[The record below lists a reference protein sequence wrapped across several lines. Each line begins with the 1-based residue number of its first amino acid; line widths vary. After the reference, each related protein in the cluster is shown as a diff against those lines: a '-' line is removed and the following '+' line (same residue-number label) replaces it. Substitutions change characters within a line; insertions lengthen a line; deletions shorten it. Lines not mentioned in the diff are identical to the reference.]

1 MKVIGITGN
10 LGCGKSTVA
19 GMLRARSVVTID
31 ADEVSRD
38 VRQTDEM
45 ARAAILARFG
55 SLEPAAIAAQV
66 FGENDGM
73 ALVDLEAIIHPR
85 VRDRVRARLAE
96 LAEGGVGFAAV
107 EAIKLLESP
116 LHDACDQTWVVVCD
130 EAEARRRLIEERGM
144 SEADIDARLAR
155 QSRQAVKIAAAEVVI
170 DGSAT
175 LAETERQVSEAL
187 GRLKART

>member
-31 ADEVSRD
+31 ADDVSRE

-55 SLEPAAIAAQV
+55 TLDPAAIAVQV
-66 FGENDGM
+66 FGEDDGM
-73 ALVDLEAIIHPR
+73 ALIDLEAIIHPR

-144 SEADIDARLAR
+144 STADIDARLAR
-155 QSRQAVKIAAAEVVI
+155 QSSQAVKVAAADVVI
-170 DGSAT
+170 DGSTT
-175 LAETERQVSEAL
+175 LAETERQVGEAFE
-187 GRLKART
+187 RLKTGT

>member
-31 ADEVSRD
+31 ADEVSRE

-55 SLEPAAIAAQV
+55 TLEPAAIAAQV

-144 SEADIDARLAR
+144 SEADIDARLGR
-155 QSRQAVKIAAAEVVI
+155 QSSQAIKVAAADVVI

-175 LAETERQVSEAL
+175 LAETEHQVSEAL
-187 GRLKART
+187 DRLKTGR

>member
-1 MKVIGITGN
+1 VKVIGITGN

-19 GMLRARSVVTID
+19 GMLRHRSVATID
-31 ADEVSRD
+31 ADEVSRE

-55 SLEPAAIAAQV
+55 TLDATGIAAQV
-66 FGENDGM
+66 FGEDDGM
-73 ALVDLEAIIHPR
+73 ALHDLEEIIHPR

-96 LAEGGVGFAAV
+96 LAEGGVGVAAV

-116 LHDACDQTWVVVCD
+116 LHDACDETWVVVCD
-130 EAEARRRLIEERGM
+130 EEEARRRLVEDRGM
-144 SEADIDARLAR
+144 SEADISARLAR
-155 QSRQAVKIAAAEVVI
+155 QSPQAVKVAAADVVI

-187 GRLKART
+187 DRLKAAT